1 MRWLK
6 DRDANSRLFHAVA
19 NGRRTK
25 NFIANIRVGD
35 EVITDQN
42 RKEAAFFE
50 AYNGL
55 LGQIQNRDAELDLE
69 ELGLPSY
76 PENLSS
82 LAAIFTEEE
91 VWDVIKELPSDR
103 APGPDGFVGAFYQ
116 RAWPTIKQEIMAGVL
131 KLFVGDGRGF
141 HKLNRA
147 LVTLIPKKPDAE
159 GIGDFRPISLV

>member
-42 RKEAAFFE
+42 RKEEAFFE
-50 AYNGL
+50 ACNGL

-76 PENLSS
+76 TENLAS
-82 LAAIFTEEE
+82 LAAIFTEDDEE
-91 VWDVIKELPSDR
+91 VCDVIKELPSDR
-103 APGPDGFVGAFYQ
+103 APGTDGFVGAFYQ

-131 KLFVGDGRGF
+131 KLFVGDGR
-141 HKLNRA
+141 
-147 LVTLIPKKPDAE
+147 
-159 GIGDFRPISLV
+159 DFIN